1 MTRIKDEFPS
11 KKAQKEIIE
20 ELKEKRIQS
29 LLKERNERDSR
40 ELDKL
45 LEGLASIIEDEI
57 LYSITKVDY
66 IPPKAKKAVI
76 NIFPRGKHTYYKEK
90 KGKNKNL
97 LSLGIKIAFEEDISY
112 RYNTEIVVDSKAI
125 IIDNKLIKMGTVE
138 KNIFNYLMKSDACY
152 SNSMEI
158 IVEF

>member
-1 MTRIKDEFPS
+1 MFKTEKVFLS
-11 KKAQKEIIE
+11 KEKEQEIVE
-20 ELKEKRIQS
+20 KLKEKRIQS
-29 LLKERNERDSR
+29 IRKEEVERDSK

-45 LEGLASIIEDEI
+45 LENLALIIEDEI

-97 LSLGIKIAFEEDISY
+97 LSLGIKITFDENVSY
-112 RYNTEIVVDSKAI
+112 RYNTEIVVDSRAT
-125 IIDNKLIKMGTVE
+125 IIDNKVIRIGMIR
-138 KNIFNYLMKSDACY
+138 KNIFNYLMKADGCY
-152 SNSMEI
+152 SSMEI